1 MRNVPHFRHSRRRS
15 RAYNR
20 NLRELL
26 PFVKRCQLDATFAR
40 RILVGYAFVKISR
53 LLNMQIM
60 ESTESHGLQEG
71 ASVKSSLGNRS
82 RS

>member
-1 MRNVPHFRHSRRRS
+1 MSRQFRHFRRRS
-15 RAYNR
+15 RRRTIAICASFYR
-20 NLRELL
+20 LSSAVNLTSLL
-26 PFVKRCQLDATFAR
+26 LDVC
-40 RILVGYAFVKISR
+40 LLGYAFVKISR

-71 ASVKSSLGNRS
+71 ASVKSSMGNRS